1 MRAGGWAV
9 SRVEV
14 VRAVFVGN
22 DDMMTWC
29 LSACAWTHV
38 LKCCC
43 CVVVADDMLHMC
55 TCSWTY
61 VLK

>member
-38 LKCCC
+38 LKYCC
-43 CVVVADDMLHMC
+43 CVVVADSMQGSR
-55 TCSWTY
+55 T
-61 VLK
+61 